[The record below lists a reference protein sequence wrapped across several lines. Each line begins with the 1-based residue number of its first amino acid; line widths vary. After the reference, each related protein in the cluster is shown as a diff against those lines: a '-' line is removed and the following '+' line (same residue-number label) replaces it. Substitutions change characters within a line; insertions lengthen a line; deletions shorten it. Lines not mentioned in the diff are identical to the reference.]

1 MVMLLAGEDSIRE
14 IIPFP
19 RNKNAM
25 DVMMGFAVVL
35 AIVLAVG
42 LFFILPTVITNW
54 IKGGVQSSILI
65 NLIDGGVRLA
75 IFLTYMILVSRMKD
89 IKTVFRYHGAR
100 CV

>member
-1 MVMLLAGEDSIRE
+1 
-14 IIPFP
+14 
-19 RNKNAM
+19 M

-75 IFLTYMILVSRMKD
+75 IFSPT
-89 IKTVFRYHGAR
+89 
-100 CV
+100 